1 MRGAAS
7 GNDVTTATT
16 IIIGCGYVGERVAR
30 AEMERGA
37 QVLAVTRNPERVA
50 ALQHRGIA
58 ALAGDLDRADTL
70 ANLPSNGALIYYFAP
85 PPSAGRTDPRMAA
98 FLDLLRQTGTPA
110 AVVLIS
116 TTGIYGDCG
125 GAWVTEARPPA
136 PVADR
141 ALRRWDAEQRLTTWA
156 GEQGMRVV
164 ILRVPG
170 TYGPG
175 RLPRARLQ
183 RGDPVLIESA
193 SPWSNRVHV
202 DDLVHACL
210 AAGARSE
217 ACGVFNISDGHPT
230 TMTDYFNRAADAL
243 GLPRPPQIDP
253 QSAKIA
259 LSAGMLSYLAES
271 KRIDNRRMREQL
283 GVAPRYQNLVEG
295 LTASVREE
303 SAGGGGAAG

>member
-1 MRGAAS
+1 MTAGA
-7 GNDVTTATT
+7 T
-16 IIIGCGYVGERVAR
+16 IIIGCGYVGERVAH
-30 AEMERGA
+30 AEMQRGA

-50 ALQHRGIA
+50 ALQRRGIA
-58 ALAGDLDRADTL
+58 ALAGDLDRIETFAK
-70 ANLPSNGALIYYFAP
+70 LPSNDALVYYFAP

-98 FLDLLRQTGTPA
+98 FLERLRQTGTPA
-110 AVVLIS
+110 ATVLIS
-116 TTGIYGDCG
+116 TTGVYGDCG
-125 GAWVTEARPPA
+125 GAWVTEARQPA

-141 ALRRWDAEQRLTTWA
+141 ALRRWDAEQQLTTWA
-156 GEQGMRVV
+156 GDQGMRIV

-170 TYGPG
+170 IYGPG

-202 DDLVHACL
+202 DDLVRACL
-210 AAGARSE
+210 AAGASSDVR
-217 ACGVFNISDGHPT
+217 GVFNISDGHPT

-253 QSAKIA
+253 QTAKSA

-271 KRIDNRRMREQL
+271 KRIDNRAMREQL
-283 GVAPRYQNLVEG
+283 GVVPRYQNLDEG
-295 LTASVREE
+295 LIASLREE
-303 SAGGGGAAG
+303 STGGG